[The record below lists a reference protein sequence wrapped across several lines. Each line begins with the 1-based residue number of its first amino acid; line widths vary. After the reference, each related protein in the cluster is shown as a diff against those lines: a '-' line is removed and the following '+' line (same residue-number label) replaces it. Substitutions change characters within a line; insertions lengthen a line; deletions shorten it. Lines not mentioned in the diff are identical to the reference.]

1 LLAGAGTNPIGIDR
15 KLLKPLISPM
25 KNTKNKAAKKTNK
38 GLAHITTWIKPTAK
52 NAIKE
57 IGKREHRTLASQ
69 TRHVLEAYAQDHQV
83 AV

>member
-1 LLAGAGTNPIGIDR
+1 
-15 KLLKPLISPM
+15 M

-52 NAIKE
+52 STIKE

-69 TRHVLEAYAQDHQV
+69 TEAASGQTNRTNQR
-83 AV
+83 ASWIPMPLLRSP